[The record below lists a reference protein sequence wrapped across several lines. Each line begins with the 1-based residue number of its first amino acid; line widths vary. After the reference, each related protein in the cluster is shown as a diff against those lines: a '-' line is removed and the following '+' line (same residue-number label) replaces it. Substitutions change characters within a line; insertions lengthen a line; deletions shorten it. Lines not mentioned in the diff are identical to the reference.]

1 MVSVR
6 SMKEQIFDA
15 KSLFLLTHR
24 LRTNFSIVIESG
36 FQHIKCKRMNKKNYL
51 RLIGFTIIL
60 GK

>member
-1 MVSVR
+1 
-6 SMKEQIFDA
+6 MKEQIFDA

-24 LRTNFSIVIESG
+24 LRTYFSIVIESG

-51 RLIGFTIIL
+51 RLNGFTIIL